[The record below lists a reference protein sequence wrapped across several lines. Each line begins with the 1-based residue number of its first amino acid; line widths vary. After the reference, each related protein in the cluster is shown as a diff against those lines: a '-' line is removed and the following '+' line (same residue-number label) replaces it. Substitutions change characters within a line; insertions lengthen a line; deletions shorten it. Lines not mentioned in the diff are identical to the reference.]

1 MINLV
6 SYFEIGGSIIECETK
21 DGSLGTWTNN
31 VWQKDRAETHPSG
44 TEGVW
49 IGDTWYSTKAI
60 SEGHAMPQPKLG
72 KKRLV
77 SRATRA
83 YRAGALAGT
92 LAAADGPL
100 PIGDAL
106 AIGVLSVYAGYE
118 TYRIFDELL

>member
-6 SYFEIGGSIIECETK
+6 SYFEIGGRIIECETK
-21 DGSLGTWTNN
+21 DDIHHARVPDVQMAFESKMELTRSLPGNY
-31 VWQKDRAETHPSG
+31 V
-44 TEGVW
+44 TEKEM
-49 IGDTWYSTKAI
+49 IA
-60 SEGHAMPQPKLG
+60 PKLG
-72 KKRLV
+72 KKRLA

-100 PIGDAL
+100 PIGDVL

-118 TYRIFDELL
+118 TYRILDELL